1 MHEFCCCHSRLDL
14 GPTRNLELQNGNIS
28 ENSRTV
34 IGKDFQ
40 KVNQPVRTRRGKNL
54 SRIQVIEQ
62 FSIECRK
69 TKTKVITTA
78 NQNKDKY
85 HNEPMRTQSKYR

>member
-28 ENSRTV
+28 ENSGTI

-40 KVNQPVRTRRGKNL
+40 KINQPVRTRRGKNL
-54 SRIQVIEQ
+54 SRIQVIA
-62 FSIECRK
+62 R
-69 TKTKVITTA
+69 ITVVTMMHA
-78 NQNKDKY
+78 V
-85 HNEPMRTQSKYR
+85 SV